1 MQLTPDI
8 ILGTA
13 VGLLA
18 SALWAISVVVYR
30 SQSEGIRPIGIS
42 SIKMWVAFVFMT
54 IIVLLP
60 LRPAPFSVPLESVFF
75 LAVSVTLGAVMGDT
89 LYLSA
94 QERIGVSYAFP
105 IAMSFPILTY
115 FLAMAFVNEPFILS
129 RFAGT
134 IITVIGIIII
144 SREHNTGH
152 NEESESWRDFIGI
165 VFALLTMVLFASGTV
180 ILQIGA
186 AGVDPIDANY
196 VRIIFGS
203 LEFIP
208 IFLIARHQ
216 GMPMPTRRATKI
228 VATTGLFGMAIG
240 SLLYVW
246 MVQLLNAALASV
258 VGSTSTLF
266 AVPVSILW
274 LKEDLTRMA
283 GFGIALTV
291 IGVMM
296 AVVAF

>member
-1 MQLTPDI
+1 MQLTPEI

-30 SQSEGIRPIGIS
+30 SQSDEIRPIAIS
-42 SIKMWVAFVFMT
+42 SIKMWVAFAFMSLIVF
-54 IIVLLP
+54 LP
-60 LRPAPFSVPLESVFF
+60 LRPTPFMVPIDAIFY
-75 LAVSVTLGAVMGDT
+75 LAISVTLGAVAGDT
-89 LYLSA
+89 LYLMA

-115 FLAMAFVNEPFILS
+115 FLAMVFVAEPFIPS
-129 RFAGT
+129 RFVGT
-134 IITVIGIIII
+134 IVTVAGIIII
-144 SREHNTGH
+144 SREQDKNSTK
-152 NEESESWRDFIGI
+152 EEGSWKDLIGI
-165 VFALLTMVLFASGTV
+165 SLALLTMVLFASGTV

-186 AGVDPIDANY
+186 TGIDPIDANY
-196 VRIIFGS
+196 VRVIFGS
-203 LEFIP
+203 IEFLP
-208 IFLIARHQ
+208 IFFLAKHS
-216 GMPMPTRRATKI
+216 GMPMPTRRVTKI
-228 VATTGLFGMAIG
+228 IAFAGLFGMAIG

-266 AVPVSILW
+266 AVPVSVLY
-274 LKEDLTRMA
+274 LKERVSWIA
-283 GFGIALTV
+283 AIGIILTV
-291 IGVMM
+291 IGVIL